1 MRIRCV
7 TQPKE
12 EVPEVS
18 LRRGR
23 SAKKDTTTKTKE
35 KVQESKTRKRK
46 AVDDISREGSAAK
59 VASKRVSRTDS
70 KANISKKVDNSGGGM
85 PAKSSAPDVIVI
97 SDDEDKAQKKEP
109 VDREDEKM
117 LQYRKRFFQS
127 KKAPDIST
135 PPKKEK
141 DATPVPQISSR
152 NLTPGCV
159 VSDHA
164 SLIEELKKVHQEL
177 QVERDRVLSLRQEM
191 EKREASTLL
200 EREKYEAGA
209 KQELEAERQRSREKD
224 KSYQDG
230 QTKQT
235 KLETEHTALQAQL
248 EQERTARKQ
257 EQDHHAEVL
266 QEILKSKTEDEH
278 TREQVQIL
286 QNDKARLLAENETL
300 KTMSSAVRKLPT
312 LSPVPSSSSST
323 DEERRD
329 ENVRKMYIKVKR
341 QYDILHSVAN
351 ELAVCT
357 RSMDLSS
364 FGEFGSYLKKLR
376 NSLDTDGR
384 ASAEGTQNSWKADED
399 TDSETKRSLA

>member
-1 MRIRCV
+1 MKLRFV
-7 TQPKE
+7 AQPEK

-23 SAKKDTTTKTKE
+23 SAKKDTTSKTKE
-35 KVQESKTRKRK
+35 RVQESKTRKRK

-97 SDDEDKAQKKEP
+97 SDDEDKAQRKEP
-109 VDREDEKM
+109 VDRKDEKM
-117 LQYRKRFFQS
+117 LQYRKIFFQS

-135 PPKKEK
+135 PLKEEEP
-141 DATPVPQISSR
+141 TPVPQISSR

-164 SLIEELKKVHQEL
+164 SLIEELKKVRQEL

-200 EREKYEAGA
+200 EREKYEARA

-224 KSYQDG
+224 KSYQDV

-266 QEILKSKTEDEH
+266 QDILKSKTEDEH

-286 QNDKARLLAENETL
+286 QNEKARLLAENETL

-384 ASAEGTQNSWKADED
+384 APAEETQNSWKADED
-399 TDSETKRSLA
+399 TGSETKRSLA